1 MILGGLLGTIAAFNM
16 TPNYKSLIQVINE
29 MDFQTQKRLFDVIQ
43 NVVTSIDITDIVKF
57 IVLLTTSQ
65 SIKQAVICEA
75 INFIR
80 NELSMEITRS

>member
-1 MILGGLLGTIAAFNM
+1 MGTIAAFNM
-16 TPNYKSLIQVINE
+16 TPNYKSLIQVIDE

-43 NVVTSIDITDIVKF
+43 NVVTSIDITDVVKF

-65 SIKQAVICEA
+65 SIKQAVIYEA

>member
-16 TPNYKSLIQVINE
+16 TSNYKSLIQIINE
-29 MDFQTQKRLFDVIQ
+29 MDYQTQKKLFDVIQ
-43 NVVTSIDITDIVKF
+43 NVVTSVDITDVVKF
-57 IVLLTTSQ
+57 TILLTTSQ
-65 SIKQAVICEA
+65 SMKQAVICEA